1 MARKNYL
8 FSNPKKQ
15 YTYDFSKK
23 LVKENGKVMD
33 KFSIGYAVSRNGDFY
48 DGLFGLFTEQGV
60 YNYEESKQRFL
71 RLLEEKQFG
80 NVTIIK

>member
-1 MARKNYL
+1 MARENYL

-23 LVKENGKVMD
+23 RIKENGKIME
-33 KFSIGYAVSRNGDFY
+33 KFSIGYAVSHNGDFY
-48 DGLFGLFTEQGV
+48 GGLLIEQDA

-71 RLLEEKQFG
+71 SLLEEKQFS